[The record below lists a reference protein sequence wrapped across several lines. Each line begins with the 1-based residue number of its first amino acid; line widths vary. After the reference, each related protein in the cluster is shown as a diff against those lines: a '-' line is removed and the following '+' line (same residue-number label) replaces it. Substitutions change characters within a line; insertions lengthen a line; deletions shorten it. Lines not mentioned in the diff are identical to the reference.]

1 MSEDDKALM
10 AQYGI
15 TSEPKL
21 IYSYK
26 EHRYDK
32 LQDAINFARLDTK
45 PEDKK

>member
-15 TSEPKL
+15 SSEPKL
-21 IYSYK
+21 IYCYK

-32 LQDAINFARLDTK
+32 LQDAVNFARLDTK
-45 PEDKK
+45 TDEKK

>member
-1 MSEDDKALM
+1 MSEDDKVLM

-15 TSEPKL
+15 TAETIT

-32 LQDAINFARLDTK
+32 LQDAVNFARLDTK
-45 PEDKK
+45 PVEKK

>member
-1 MSEDDKALM
+1 MSENDIALM

-32 LQDAINFARLDTK
+32 LQDAINFAILDTK
-45 PEDKK
+45 PDEKK